1 MKWCSA
7 LFKRC
12 GTLPPPTLISLTR
25 NINKKCRE
33 GDVCAS
39 SSLAFYSLY
48 IIRQFSFCIIAI
60 RLIRVPNLR
69 RRFRARADLAC

>member
-1 MKWCSA
+1 MMID
-7 LFKRC
+7 
-12 GTLPPPTLISLTR
+12 ISLFIVICNLFA

-60 RLIRVPNLR
+60 SLIRVPNLR
-69 RRFRARADLAC
+69 RRFRARADLVC